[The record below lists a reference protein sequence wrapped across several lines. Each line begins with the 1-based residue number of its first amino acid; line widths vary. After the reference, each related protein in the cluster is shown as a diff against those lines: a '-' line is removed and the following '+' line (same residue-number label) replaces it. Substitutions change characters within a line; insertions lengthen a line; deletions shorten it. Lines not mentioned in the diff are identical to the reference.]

1 METMEAIRKRKSLKN
16 CLSGREI
23 EREKLEQVLDAAR
36 LAPSARNK
44 QPWRFVVVQGKE
56 NVERVAN
63 KVFVGFAEGNL
74 VVKEANV
81 LIFAFANHQEN
92 LMPDGAFFYPT
103 DVGLA
108 FENLLLAATDLG
120 LVTHPM
126 SAVDRSALKEV
137 LGVPEGERFVI
148 ATPLAYPV
156 EDAYEEALKERRES
170 STRKSLSEI
179 VYVDGWGRPF

>member
-92 LMPDGAFFYPT
+92 LMPDGAGDPPHVRRGPVRAQGGAGGPRGGEVRHRYPP
-103 DVGLA
+103 GL
-108 FENLLLAATDLG
+108 
-120 LVTHPM
+120 
-126 SAVDRSALKEV
+126 S
-137 LGVPEGERFVI
+137 
-148 ATPLAYPV
+148 
-156 EDAYEEALKERRES
+156 
-170 STRKSLSEI
+170 
-179 VYVDGWGRPF
+179 GRGRL

>member
-1 METMEAIRKRKSLKN
+1 METMETIRKRKSLKDR
-16 CLSGREI
+16 LSGREI
-23 EREKLEQVLDAAR
+23 EREKIEQVLEAAR

-56 NVERVAN
+56 NVERVAER
-63 KVFVGFAEGNL
+63 VFVGFAKGNL

-81 LIFAFANHQEN
+81 LIFAFANHEEN

-126 SAVDRSALKEV
+126 AAVDQAELKKV
-137 LGVPEGERFVI
+137 LGVPDGERFVI
-148 ATPLAYPV
+148 ATPLAYPAQGSY
-156 EDAYEEALKERRES
+156 DEAAKERHAS
-170 STRKSLSEI
+170 STRKSLSEV
-179 VYVDGWGRPF
+179 VYMNEWGRPF